1 MGQFIGDVP
10 ICAVDTTD
18 TTGIVKITITN
29 LPGSTQ
35 TSYRINVPGFTMG
48 TAEKSNNINAAIGQ
62 TTSINCYSYD
72 SAGTGI
78 EIATMSAG

>member
-1 MGQFIGDVP
+1 
-10 ICAVDTTD
+10 
-18 TTGIVKITITN
+18 
-29 LPGSTQ
+29 
-35 TSYRINVPGFTMG
+35 MG

-72 SAGTGI
+72 AAGTGI